1 VTSDPG
7 GGKPPSAPAPPA
19 STGLLTD
26 QYELTMLR
34 AALRS
39 GVAQRRAVFE
49 VFARHLPHGRRYGVV
64 AGAGR
69 LLDAVARFRFGPEEL
84 GFLSAAGVA
93 DDATLR
99 YLEAYA
105 FSGDIWGY
113 AEGDCYFPGSPIL
126 VVEATFAEAV
136 VLETLVLSILNHDCA
151 IASAASRMV
160 TAAGDRPLIEM
171 GSRRTHE
178 LAALASARA
187 AYIAGFDFTSN
198 LRAGHDY
205 GVPTSGTAAHAF
217 TLAHDTERDA
227 FRAQVD
233 ALGPGTT
240 LLVDTYDVATAVRTA
255 VEVAG
260 PGLGAVRIDSGD
272 LLVIARQVR
281 ALLDSLGADKTRI
294 VVSGDLDEY
303 SIAVLGATPV
313 DGYGVG
319 TSLVTGSGV
328 PTAALVY
335 KLVARADEAGNSA
348 PLRAVAKRSV
358 GKPGRGGR
366 KWAVRSR
373 DAAGTAL
380 AELVT
385 TVPAD
390 PGPGDRVLLQPLIR
404 GGEAVGRESLEAARS
419 RHREVMAE
427 LPVHALQLS
436 RGYPAIPTVFGPD
449 GD

>member
-1 VTSDPG
+1 VATHPDG
-7 GGKPPSAPAPPA
+7 GRPPSAAGPA
-19 STGLLTD
+19 STALLTD

-69 LLDAVARFRFGPEEL
+69 LLDALARFRFGPEEL
-84 GFLSAAGVA
+84 GFLADAGVA
-93 DDATLR
+93 DEATLR

-126 VVEATFAEAV
+126 VVEAPFAEAV

-178 LAALASARA
+178 LAAVASARA

-217 TLAHDTERDA
+217 TLAHDSERDA

-240 LLVDTYDVATAVRTA
+240 LLVDTYDVAAAVRTA

-260 PGLGAVRIDSGD
+260 PALGAIRIDSGD
-272 LLVIARQVR
+272 LLVVARQAR
-281 ALLDSLGADKTRI
+281 TLLDSLGAVKTRI

-303 SIAVLGATPV
+303 SIAALAAIPV

-335 KLVARADEAGNSA
+335 KLVARADKPGAAA

-358 GKPGRGGR
+358 GKPGRPGR

-373 DAAGTAL
+373 DAAGTAV
-380 AELVT
+380 AELIT

-390 PGPGDRVLLQPLIR
+390 PGPDDRVLLRPLIS
-404 GGEAVGRESLEAARS
+404 GGEIVGREPLDAARS
-419 RHREVMAE
+419 RHREVKAE
-427 LPVHALQLS
+427 LPAHALQLS
-436 RGYPAIPTVFGPD
+436 RGYPSVPTVFTPD